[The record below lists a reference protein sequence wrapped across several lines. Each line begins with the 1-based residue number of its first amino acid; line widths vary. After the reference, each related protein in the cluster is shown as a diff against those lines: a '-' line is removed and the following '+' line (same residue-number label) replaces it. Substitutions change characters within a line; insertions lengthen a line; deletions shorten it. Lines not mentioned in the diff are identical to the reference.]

1 MFIWPD
7 GRPGAVQRAGRE
19 RPLPS
24 TQPSPAC
31 CGFTD
36 RLRTSP
42 ATVSEAAEVR
52 RFVSTVSCSLPP
64 CGRLACQEAA
74 AARPTDF
81 DVSSAAGPV
90 GLSDQRYYQYASIE
104 PSGGPDRRSR
114 ASEQLRSVSSWQR
127 LIEASSRLDQTRPAV
142 SANCFRTMRTEESL
156 PPACTPV
163 RSKPCPVESDA
174 LSRPERP
181 LQSDFCEAS
190 RRLDGL
196 LPELSAAIGRAS
208 SVGRL

>member
-24 TQPSPAC
+24 TQPSRDC
-31 CGFTD
+31 CGFTN

-52 RFVSTVSCSLPP
+52 RFVPIVSSSLPP
-64 CGRLACQEAA
+64 ADCLPGGGSRTAHRLRCVVGRWTCRAV
-74 AARPTDF
+74 RSKISSIRF
-81 DVSSAAGPV
+81 DRA
-90 GLSDQRYYQYASIE
+90 IE
-104 PSGGPDRRSR
+104 RPDRCSR
-114 ASEQLRSVSSWQR
+114 ASEQLLSVRTWQR

-142 SANCFRTMRTEESL
+142 SANCFRTMETEESR

-174 LSRPERP
+174 ISRPERP

-190 RRLDGL
+190 RRLDGR
-196 LPELSAAIGRAS
+196 LPELSAAIDRAS